1 MRVPMIVKRAGQA
14 AAAALLLGLGS
25 GPAAATVMPLNLND
39 FFPVDPADPVT
50 ITPDGSSAT
59 IGEDPFF
66 SPILLTNDPG
76 AGHPTIIIPAPG
88 RILAFEFDFDEPAGV
103 GNDDEFGA
111 FVLDGS
117 TGSSI
122 DPAFEFFAAD
132 TSSGTVEFDL
142 STLVG
147 ELLGMQ
153 FQLLA
158 GPGDDPFASLTS
170 TVTISNLR
178 LVDPVAVPAPGSL
191 VLLLG
196 AALLAAGARM
206 RRAHRVT

>member
-1 MRVPMIVKRAGQA
+1 MRFPMIVERAGQA

-25 GPAAATVMPLNLND
+25 VPAAATVMPLDLND
-39 FFPVDPADPVT
+39 FFFDSTDP
-50 ITPDGSSAT
+50 ITVAADGSSAT
-59 IGEDPFF
+59 LVEDSSLVTVVLSNVPDFG
-66 SPILLTNDPG
+66 DPN
-76 AGHPTIIIPAPG
+76 IIIPAPG

-111 FVLDGS
+111 FVLDG
-117 TGSSI
+117 TDGL
-122 DPAFEFFAAD
+122 PLGVPFEFFATD

-142 STLVG
+142 SPLVG

-153 FQLLA
+153 FQLSA
-158 GPGDDPFASLTS
+158 GFSDAEFTS

-178 LVDPVAVPAPGSL
+178 LVDPVAVPAPGTF

-196 AALLAAGARM
+196 AALLASGAGM
-206 RRAHRVT
+206 LRAHRVT